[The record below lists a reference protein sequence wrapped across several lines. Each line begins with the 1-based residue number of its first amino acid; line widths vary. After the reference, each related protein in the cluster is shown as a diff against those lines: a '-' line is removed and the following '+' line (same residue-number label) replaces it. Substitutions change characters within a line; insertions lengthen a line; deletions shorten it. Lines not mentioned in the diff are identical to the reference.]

1 MFKGGFN
8 MRDKKLF
15 TTVNLVKMG
24 ILSALAIVL
33 MRTFEIPL
41 PIFPAFLKID
51 FGDVPAVIATL
62 VIHPLAGIIVVI
74 IKNLLAL
81 FNSSTGGV
89 GEIANVIVGI
99 AYIAPIAILTRRS
112 AKLKNIIIGSIISI
126 VLMIGAGMLTNALIT
141 MPLYGE
147 EACIGM
153 GAAINPNIVDKWTF
167 LLYVIAP
174 FNLVKGIL
182 VSVVSVIFVKAIEP
196 ALKHLRVSRA

>member
-1 MFKGGFN
+1 MK
-8 MRDKKLF
+8 DKKLL
-15 TTVNLVKMG
+15 TTANMVKIG
-24 ILSALAIVL
+24 ILGALAIVL

-41 PIFPAFLKID
+41 PIFPSFLKID

-62 VIHPLAGIIVVI
+62 VIHPLAGVIVVI

-99 AYIAPIAILTRRS
+99 AYIVPIAFMTRKNAS
-112 AKLKNIIIGSIISI
+112 IKNIIIGSVISVI
-126 VLMIGAGMLTNALIT
+126 LMMGAGMITNALIT

-174 FNLVKGIL
+174 FNLIKGVL
-182 VSVVSVIFVKAIEP
+182 VSIVSTIFVKAIEP
-196 ALKHLRVSRA
+196 ALKHLRISRA

>member
-1 MFKGGFN
+1 MK
-8 MRDKKLF
+8 DKKLF
-15 TTVNLVKMG
+15 TTVNMVKIG
-24 ILSALAIVL
+24 ILGALAIVL
-33 MRTFEIPL
+33 MRTLEIPL

-62 VIHPLAGIIVVI
+62 VIHPLAGVVVVM

-81 FNSSTGGV
+81 FNSTTGGV
-89 GEIANVIVGI
+89 GEIANVLVGF
-99 AYIAPIAILTRRS
+99 AYILPIAFMTRKK
-112 AKLKNIIIGSIISI
+112 ANIKNIMIGSAVSI
-126 VLMIGAGMLTNALIT
+126 LLMIGAGMLTNALIT

-174 FNLVKGIL
+174 FNFVKGIL
-182 VSVVSVIFVKAIEP
+182 VSVVSVIFVKAIQP